1 MGLFNFF
8 SMDSSQQSMQQDM
21 NQNMLSALQDQLSKT
36 T

>member
-8 SMDSSQQSMQQDM
+8 SMNSSQQSMQTEM
-21 NQNMLSALQDQLSKT
+21 NQNMLSALQNQLQNT

>member
-8 SMDSSQQSMQQDM
+8 SMNSSQQSMQAEM

>member
-8 SMDSSQQSMQQDM
+8 SMNSSQQSMQQDM

>member
-1 MGLFNFF
+1 MGFFNIF
-8 SMDSSQQSMQQDM
+8 SMNSSQQNMQQEM

>member
-8 SMDSSQQSMQQDM
+8 SMNSNQQSMQTEM

>member
-1 MGLFNFF
+1 MGFFNIF
-8 SMDSSQQSMQQDM
+8 SMNSSQQSMQQEM